1 MTLDSISATILAAPA
16 WARVGLSM
24 QDIRMRE
31 RAADMIAAAIIDRL
45 EKPVIKED
53 RDQFG
58 LPL

>member
-1 MTLDSISATILAAPA
+1 
-16 WARVGLSM
+16 
-24 QDIRMRE
+24 MRE